1 MREYSTCPDAHVV
14 ELSPDAS
21 IVPAEASNVDAL
33 FPWCTYQVTINA
45 PVPDPS
51 SEIETTSAPLLFLKK
66 RKKSGVGGHGTGQQ
80 REGDGGGKCA
90 MICSREEDGREEKES
105 NMAERSSYTLI
116 DV

>member
-1 MREYSTCPDAHVV
+1 MSDKPQSNEPLIIKSDRPHEVTMPEGTNIAVGKKGEEGTPAIRKVLADPDAHVV

-66 RKKSGVGGHGTGQQ
+66 RKRKL
-80 REGDGGGKCA
+80 
-90 MICSREEDGREEKES
+90 SR
-105 NMAERSSYTLI
+105 
-116 DV
+116 